1 MYLTPLMIVVM
12 LVGVLG
18 MFGDAKAEVAY
29 YLVPLYNSVQCM
41 IGIFSFDFQPLNV
54 AVCVIANLAYAG
66 VGVLAL
72 QCMFD
77 SERLMFAR

>member
-1 MYLTPLMIVVM
+1 
-12 LVGVLG
+12 
-18 MFGDAKAEVAY
+18 
-29 YLVPLYNSVQCM
+29 M